1 MAAKLTITGD
11 FQCILESV
19 ISNIRFFIFT
29 LQSILALTAYK
40 KRTMDINIQNKVSQ
54 WLNGN
59 YDAETVATLKKM
71 QEGNPDE
78 LNDAFYRNLEFGT
91 GGLRGI
97 MGVGTNRM
105 NKYTLGMA
113 TQGFANYLKK
123 TFTGEIKVAIAHDS
137 RNNARF
143 FAETVANVFAA
154 NDIKVF
160 LFESLRPTPEL
171 SFTIRHL
178 QCHGGVVLTASH
190 NPKEY
195 NGYKAYWN
203 DGAQLV
209 PPHDGNVIREVE
221 NITSP
226 DEVKWTGGESNITLI
241 GKEVDEAYQ
250 KELVGLSIN
259 PDIIKQQH
267 DLKIVYTPIHGTG
280 ITQVPAVLQ
289 QYGFTN
295 VNIVQEQATPDGN
308 FPTVVYPNPEESEA
322 MSLGLKKAKELDAD
336 ILLGTDPDADR
347 VGIAV
352 KDLKGEW
359 ILLNG
364 NQTGVLLFNYI
375 VEARKRNGLSKPNDY
390 IAKTVVTSDLI
401 DVFAAK
407 NNITCYNVLTGFKW
421 IADLI
426 RRKEPQ
432 ENFICGGE
440 ESYGYMIGNNIR
452 DKDAISSVAM
462 ICEMAAVARNH
473 GKTLFE
479 ELIDIY
485 VRYGYYKESLIS
497 ITKKGMRGAEEIAE
511 MMRGYRE
518 NPPVTINGSPVVTLY
533 DYQLQQIRDIKTG
546 EIKALDLPKSNVLQ
560 FLLADGSKI
569 SARPS
574 GTEPKIKF
582 YFSVNAPLSN
592 AADYDKVTAELDQK
606 INGIIQDMNLK

>member
-1 MAAKLTITGD
+1 
-11 FQCILESV
+11 
-19 ISNIRFFIFT
+19 
-29 LQSILALTAYK
+29 
-40 KRTMDINIQNKVSQ
+40 
-54 WLNGN
+54 
-59 YDAETVATLKKM
+59 
-71 QEGNPDE
+71 
-78 LNDAFYRNLEFGT
+78 
-91 GGLRGI
+91 
-97 MGVGTNRM
+97 VGTNRM

-178 QCHGGVVLTASH
+178 KCQGGVVLTASH

-209 PPHDGNVIREVE
+209 PPHDNNVIREVE
-221 NITSP
+221 NIVSP
-226 DEVKWTGGESNITLI
+226 DDVKWTGGEANITLI
-241 GKEVDEAYQ
+241 GKEVDEAYR
-250 KELVGLSIN
+250 KELLSLSIN
-259 PDIIKQQH
+259 PDINKQQH

-280 ITQVPAVLQ
+280 ITQVPQLLE

-322 MSLGLKKAKELDAD
+322 MNLGLKKAKELDAD

-375 VEARKRNGLSKPNDY
+375 VENRKSKGLAKPNDY

-426 RRKEPQ
+426 RRKEPK

-440 ESYGYMIGNNIR
+440 ESYGYMIGQNVR
-452 DKDAISSVAM
+452 DKDAIASVAM
-462 ICEMAAVARNH
+462 ICEMAAYARSQ

-479 ELIDIY
+479 QLIDIY
-485 VRYGYYKESLIS
+485 IRYGYYMESLIS
-497 ITKKGMRGAEEIAE
+497 ITKKGMRGAEEIAD

-546 EIKALDLPKSNVLQ
+546 DVKALDLPKSNVLQ
-560 FLLADGSKI
+560 FVLEDGSKI

-582 YFSVNAPLSN
+582 YFSVNAPLAS
-592 AADYDKVTAELDQK
+592 AGDYDKVTAELNQK
-606 INGIIQDMNLK
+606 INGIIQDLKLK